1 MALAKQDATASSN
14 QSTSNQ
20 TTPNDI
26 GIGGVVQ
33 KYTWTWEGR
42 PLSIIYETLG
52 EGTPVLLLP
61 AFSTVSTRGEMR
73 GIAERLSSH
82 FQVVTLDWPGLGQ
95 SERPSIDYQA
105 ALYQQF
111 LQDFVRDILDSPTAV
126 VAAGHA
132 AGYVMQLAQKMP
144 QSVSRIV
151 LVAPTWRGPL
161 PTMGSSQQLSGIVR
175 QLVRSPLVGQ
185 TLYKLNTTPSFL
197 RLMYRRH
204 VYTDQ
209 VKLTPEFI
217 GQKWRITQQPGA
229 RYAPAAFVTGAIDPV
244 QERADFL
251 AYFQPLPVPVM
262 VIIGEQVPP
271 KSREEM
277 DTLSAFA
284 GVQTKILPGSLGM
297 HEEYGDTV
305 AEVVWDFLRTADVD
319 A

>member
-14 QSTSNQ
+14 QSTSIQ
-20 TTPNDI
+20 PASNDI
-26 GIGGVVQ
+26 GIGGVLQ
-33 KYTWTWEGR
+33 TYTWTWEGQ

-82 FQVVTLDWPGLGQ
+82 FQVVTLDWPGFGQ

-105 ALYQQF
+105 ALYHQC

-277 DTLSAFA
+277 DTLSGFA